1 MGCKYL
7 YGWRM
12 SQYLHVNDSNWVNE
26 IYQFN
31 EAFIKVYNEESDI
44 GVFIEA
50 DVCIILLKLIIS

>member
-1 MGCKYL
+1 
-7 YGWRM
+7 M

-26 IYQFN
+26 ISQFN